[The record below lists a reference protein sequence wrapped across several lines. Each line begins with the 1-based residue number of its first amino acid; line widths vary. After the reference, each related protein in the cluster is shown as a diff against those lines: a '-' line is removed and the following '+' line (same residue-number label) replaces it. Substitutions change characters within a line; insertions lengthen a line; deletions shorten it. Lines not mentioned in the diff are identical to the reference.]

1 LSWADDTIAILS
13 DSGSVTGT
21 VRSATFNDSTI
32 PPTETTTIVETST
45 IYIFPKRG
53 DLVKDERG
61 QIIDK
66 LDLMVFPQTTSVAVT
81 HRIYESGTVGYYEVK
96 LVKDYLGHKEI
107 HAKHV
112 EGRYGATG

>member
-1 LSWADDTIAILS
+1 MSWADDTIAILS

-21 VRSATFNDSTI
+21 VRSASFGHATI
-32 PPTETTTIVETST
+32 PPTGTSTIVVETST
-45 IYIFPKRG
+45 IYLFPKRG

-66 LDLMVFPQTTSVAVT
+66 LDLIIFPQTTSVAVT
-81 HRIYESGTVGYYEVK
+81 HRIYESGTIGYYEVK

-107 HAKHV
+107 QAKHV
-112 EGRYGATG
+112 EGR